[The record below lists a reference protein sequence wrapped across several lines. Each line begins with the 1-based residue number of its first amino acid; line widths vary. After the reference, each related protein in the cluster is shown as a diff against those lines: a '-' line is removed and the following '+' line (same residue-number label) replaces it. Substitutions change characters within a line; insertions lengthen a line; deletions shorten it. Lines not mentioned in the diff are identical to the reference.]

1 MKKILVLVA
10 LLFLLTGCNSDKKET
25 SNITND
31 NENVIK
37 EQVVDE
43 LKIND
48 VSLIYDGSMS
58 TFTANINNTSDKEI
72 SINKFEVDIK
82 NESGNKITTLLGT
95 GMNIEPNSSFMIT
108 ITSDIDL
115 SKAYSIEYHIGKN

>member
-1 MKKILVLVA
+1 MKKFLVLVA

-72 SINKFEVDIK
+72 SISKFEVDVK
-82 NESGNKITTLLGT
+82 NESGNKLTTLLGT
-95 GMNIEPNSSFMIT
+95 GMNIEANSSFMIT

-115 SKAYSIEYHIGKN
+115 SKAYSVEYHIVKD

>member
-72 SINKFEVDIK
+72 SISKFEVDVK
-82 NESGNKITTLLGT
+82 NESGNKLTTLLGT
-95 GMNIEPNSSFMIT
+95 GMNIEANSSFMIT

-115 SKAYSIEYHIGKN
+115 SKAYSVEYHIVKD

>member
-1 MKKILVLVA
+1 MKKFLVLVA

-72 SINKFEVDIK
+72 NISKFEVDVK
-82 NESGNKITTLLGT
+82 NESGNKLTTLLGT
-95 GMNIEPNSSFMIT
+95 GMNIEANSSFMIT

-115 SKAYSIEYHIGKN
+115 SKAYSVEYHIVKD

>member
-1 MKKILVLVA
+1 MKKFLVLVA

-72 SINKFEVDIK
+72 SISKFEVDVK
-82 NESGNKITTLLGT
+82 NESGNKLTTLLAT
-95 GMNIEPNSSFMIT
+95 GMNIEANSSFMIT

-115 SKAYSIEYHIGKN
+115 SKAYSVEYHIVKD